1 MAMNH
6 TEVEQMMRDLGCDG
20 DKITSALIESRI
32 VDVDYETVVIAG
44 QKLMYCGIRMDNG
57 FVVVGKPATCIDPAN
72 WRDEIG
78 RKISY
83 DNAFSEIWKLEAYRK
98 LSFNAERIAR
108 LAHEVN
114 RAYCQSL
121 GDNSQVPWEEA
132 PDWQKESAIKGVAFH
147 QKNPDATPEDSHESW
162 LEEKL
167 NDGWVHGDVKDA
179 VARCHP
185 CVTAYENLPQEQR
198 SKDYLFK
205 AVVTALS

>member
-83 DNAFSEIWKLEAYRK
+83 DNAFSEIWR
-98 LSFNAERIAR
+98 
-108 LAHEVN
+108 
-114 RAYCQSL
+114 
-121 GDNSQVPWEEA
+121 
-132 PDWQKESAIKGVAFH
+132 
-147 QKNPDATPEDSHESW
+147 